1 MDWEGVNTFVQRL
14 YTSPPPSPWRSQSI
28 GIFSESDTC
37 RSCLFNIILGKV
49 YMYIW
54 STCNNIQQTTSR
66 RYASD
71 NILYQRQTS
80 VWYTST
86 YPEML
91 YFLWI
96 KNISVNK
103 VIKTLINKPIFHSL
117 RYDVELYQR
126 IEHLISKKLPLYKTE
141 EEEVMQLMER
151 VTEAQRYAKM
161 VSFI

>member
-54 STCNNIQQTTSR
+54 STCNNIQHT

-96 KNISVNK
+96 KKYFCKQRKFTS
-103 VIKTLINKPIFHSL
+103 IKNWSTNQFFIHLDMMLSFTRELSTWLVKSCPCIKL
-117 RYDVELYQR
+117 RKR
-126 IEHLISKKLPLYKTE
+126 KSC
-141 EEEVMQLMER
+141 
-151 VTEAQRYAKM
+151 
-161 VSFI
+161 S

>member
-1 MDWEGVNTFVQRL
+1 MLPRYVTNRYNCWAFGIRCWCQNVLVENLYFVPVIYLHAKYTLTKTKEITKQNLIWSYDGSDIFMDWEGVNTFVQRL

-37 RSCLFNIILGKV
+37 RSCLFNIILPVGKV
-49 YMYIW
+49 YMYFW
-54 STCNNIQQTTSR
+54 STCNNIQQTT

-96 KNISVNK
+96 K
-103 VIKTLINKPIFHSL
+103 
-117 RYDVELYQR
+117 
-126 IEHLISKKLPLYKTE
+126 
-141 EEEVMQLMER
+141 
-151 VTEAQRYAKM
+151 
-161 VSFI
+161 